1 MIALALVLA
10 LAQDEAAALE
20 ALRDRVAK
28 SVLSL
33 DVERTEDP
41 DGKMGRG
48 GLSSH
53 TDYYNRPKGPV
64 SAVAWDAEG
73 HVITSLFNV
82 SGTIRKGGLRATLPD
97 GRAVEA
103 VLLGW
108 DEEKDVAL
116 LKIDGAGLAPLP
128 RADFASLA
136 QGSFVALVGRSPD
149 RSNPTLNLGVLSALH
164 RMRDTAVQ
172 SDAETNYGNAGG
184 ALVTLRGELVGV
196 ACQVKP
202 DAVWGQSGGVG
213 FACKLASIDSVI
225 DRLKA
230 GEKIAA
236 PKRPDAGI
244 MPGEGDPEIEG
255 VQVAAVRPE
264 SEAEKAGLKAGDVM
278 TEFDGKKLTDF
289 ESLREILDDK
299 KIGDTVDVKVKRRL
313 QKGGWEDKALKLKLE
328 GRVQP

>member
-1 MIALALVLA
+1 MIALLLVLSLQEDAA
-10 LAQDEAAALE
+10 LA
-20 ALRDRVAK
+20 ALRERVAK
-28 SVLSL
+28 SVLAL
-33 DVERTEDP
+33 DVDRSEDP
-41 DGKMGRG
+41 DGRMGRG
-48 GLSSH
+48 ALASH
-53 TDYYNRPKGPV
+53 SDYYNRPKGPV
-64 SAVAWDAEG
+64 SAVVWDAEG
-73 HVITSLFNV
+73 HVITSAFNV

-97 GRAVEA
+97 GRVVEA
-103 VLLGW
+103 ALLGS
-108 DEEKDVAL
+108 DEERDVAL
-116 LKIDGAGLAPLP
+116 LKIEGAGLAPLP
-128 RADFASLA
+128 RADWASLA

-149 RSNPTLNLGVLSALH
+149 RSNPTLNLGVLSALN
-164 RMRDTAVQ
+164 RMRGTAVQ

-213 FACKLASIDSVI
+213 FACKLSAIDEVI

-244 MPGEGDPEIEG
+244 QPGEGDPDVEG
-255 VQVAAVRPE
+255 VQIAAVRPE
-264 SEAEKAGLKAGDVM
+264 SEAEKAGLKPGDVM
-278 TEFDGKKLTDF
+278 TDFDGKKLTDF
-289 ESLREILDDK
+289 ESLREILDEK
-299 KIGDTVDVKVKRRL
+299 KVGDVVDVKLKRRL